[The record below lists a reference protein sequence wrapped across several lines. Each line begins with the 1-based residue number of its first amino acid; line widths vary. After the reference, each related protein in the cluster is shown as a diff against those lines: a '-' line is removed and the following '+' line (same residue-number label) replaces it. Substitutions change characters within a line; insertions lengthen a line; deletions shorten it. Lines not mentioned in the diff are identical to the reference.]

1 MKLTFSKLIVIIYVS
16 SNILGGN
23 FLPTAPSVRFI
34 ASFFWLFCIVILA
47 TYRGNLIAFLA
58 IDKYSS
64 PFESLLELSQQEKY
78 KFGTLGGSAWEVI
91 FQVIQLKKIITAPKR
106 WYSGADQGFPVVGGG
121 APTLIGGANLRHGGF
136 SAKIYVKMKE
146 FGSFGGG
153 GAGNFCM

>member
-121 APTLIGGANLRHGGF
+121 RQLSLGVPTSDTGAFRQKYM
-136 SAKIYVKMKE
+136 SK
-146 FGSFGGG
+146 
-153 GAGNFCM
+153 